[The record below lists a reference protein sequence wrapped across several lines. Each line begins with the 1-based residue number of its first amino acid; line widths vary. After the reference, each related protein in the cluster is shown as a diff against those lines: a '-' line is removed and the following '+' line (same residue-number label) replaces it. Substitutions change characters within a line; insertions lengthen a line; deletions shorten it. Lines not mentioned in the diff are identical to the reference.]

1 MRYNT
6 ISYDDAIK
14 LQNQGDIILIDIS
27 GGQLA
32 KVDNEYGQLWKDNFH
47 QLLIKTPHVPT
58 NKILEYYSAKYVCEI
73 LQTKPH
79 GECFQYTWRYLYG
92 IENKQILN
100 KSSDNTEYV
109 YILVNE
115 GYKHLVKIGMTTST
129 VEQRMVGLNTSGILD
144 EWQPKFAIAV
154 TKGSALKVE
163 QQVHKAFANVRVSS
177 NKGGRREFFQVDC
190 LTAFDKLREIGSLH
204 MIGNPIV
211 Y

>member
-1 MRYNT
+1 MRCIK

-47 QLLIKTPHVPT
+47 QVLIKTPHIPI
-58 NKILEYYSAKYVCEI
+58 NKILEYYSAKYVCE
-73 LQTKPH
+73 LVETKPH

-92 IENKQILN
+92 IENKQIQN
-100 KSSDNTEYV
+100 KTSDNTEYV
-109 YILVNE
+109 YILVND

-129 VEQRMVGLNTSGILD
+129 VEQRINGLNTSGILD

-154 TKGSALKVE
+154 SKGSALKVE

-177 NKGGRREFFQVDC
+177 SKGGKREFFEVDC
-190 LTAFDKLREIGSLH
+190 LTAFDKLREIGSLY
-204 MIGNPIV
+204 MVGNPIV